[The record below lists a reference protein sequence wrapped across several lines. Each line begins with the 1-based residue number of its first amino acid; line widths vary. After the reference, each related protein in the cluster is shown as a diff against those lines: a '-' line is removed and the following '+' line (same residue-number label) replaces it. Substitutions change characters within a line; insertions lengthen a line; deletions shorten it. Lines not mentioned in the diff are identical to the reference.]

1 MATEAP
7 VRSGQATKAGV
18 GFSENANSRDAGAE
32 AGRAAFASA
41 GLETCD
47 LVLMFATS
55 KHDPGALQ
63 DGVRSVVGH
72 EAKLFGGSAVG
83 IITGDQLGYEG
94 FQVGVAAIALNGI
107 DAEMFIER
115 GLPDNEY
122 GVGRALARQIRSRD
136 YADPPNLLLIY
147 DIVKKGMSEGGLSL
161 NMATPLLAGMTEELE
176 AWPPVAGGGLTGDM
190 QWNPTFQ
197 WFDDR
202 IEQHAAMALTLT
214 GDVRMDTIVL
224 HGCTPSSDYKTITK
238 ADGNVV
244 LEFDGRPALEMIG
257 EMLGPAT
264 DRSWEEYPLYIT
276 LGINHGEKFGEVR
289 DDEYAVRLC
298 MDIDKERGGL
308 VMFGDDMQAGTEVQL
323 MRRTLDLDYV
333 ERRATELLER
343 VGERN
348 PFLALYVDCAGRAG
362 AYCGTE
368 WEEAQGVQNVI
379 GGRMPLLGWYVGCEL
394 AKAGPVMQTHNWTG
408 VLSILSR

>member
-1 MATEAP
+1 MATEP
-7 VRSGQATKAGV
+7 QVRSGQATDAGV
-18 GFSENANSRDAGAE
+18 GFSENANSRAAGAE
-32 AGRAAFASA
+32 AARAAFASA
-41 GLETCD
+41 GLDTCD

-55 KHDPGALQ
+55 KHDPGGLQ

-72 EAKLFGGSAVG
+72 EARLFGGSAVG

-94 FQVGVAAIALNGI
+94 FQVGVATVALNGI

-122 GVGRALARQIRSRD
+122 AVGRALARQIRSRD
-136 YADPPNLLLIY
+136 SAEQPNLLLVY
-147 DIVKKGMSEGGLSL
+147 DIVKQGVSEEGLSL

-176 AWPPVAGGGLTGDM
+176 AWPPVTGGGLTGDM

-214 GDVRMDTIVL
+214 GDVRMDTIVM

-244 LEFDGRPALEMIG
+244 LEFDGRPALEVIR
-257 EMLGPAT
+257 EMLGPAS

-343 VGERN
+343 VGDRN

-368 WEEAQGVQNVI
+368 WEEAEGVQKVI

-394 AKAGPVMQTHNWTG
+394 AKAGPVMETHNWTG
-408 VLSILSR
+408 VLSIFSR